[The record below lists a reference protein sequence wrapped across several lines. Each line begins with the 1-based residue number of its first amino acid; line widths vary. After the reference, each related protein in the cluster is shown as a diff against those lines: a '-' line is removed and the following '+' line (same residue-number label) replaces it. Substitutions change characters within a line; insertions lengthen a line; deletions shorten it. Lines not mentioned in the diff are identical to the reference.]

1 MLSVVGMDFRYAIE
15 PKRIRDELGWRPRVS
30 MDEGLEAT
38 VRWYI
43 DNQDWWRPLADR
55 TAGEG

>member
-1 MLSVVGMDFRYAIE
+1 
-15 PKRIRDELGWRPRVS
+15 

-43 DNQDWWRPLADR
+43 DNQDWWRPLAGQSGD
-55 TAGEG
+55 EG